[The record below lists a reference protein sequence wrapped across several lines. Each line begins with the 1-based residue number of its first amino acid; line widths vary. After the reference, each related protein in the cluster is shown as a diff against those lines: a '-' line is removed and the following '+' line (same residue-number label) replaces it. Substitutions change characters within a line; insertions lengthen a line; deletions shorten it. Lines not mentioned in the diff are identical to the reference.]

1 MLIKDVLHKKG
12 PEVFTIGEDKTISE
26 ATKLLIANQIGS
38 LIVLKEDG
46 KIVGIFSERDALR
59 ECHVHEGQCGEM
71 KIKDVMTK
79 NIIFA
84 ELDDDVNYVLGIIT
98 KNRIRHVPVMKD
110 KHLAG
115 IVSIGDLV
123 KNLLNEQQY
132 ENKYLLDYIQGT
144 TPKG

>member
-1 MLIKDVLHKKG
+1 MYISDVLHVKG
-12 PEVFTIGEDKTISE
+12 PEVFTIGEDKTIAN
-26 ATKLLIANQIGS
+26 ATDVLISNHIGS
-38 LIVLKEDG
+38 LLVLNKEG

-59 ECHVHEGQCGEM
+59 SCHDNEGNCDEI
-71 KIKDVMTK
+71 KVKDVMTK

-84 ELDDDVNYVLGIIT
+84 ESKDDVDYVLGIIT

-110 KHLAG
+110 KRLVG

-123 KNLLNEQQY
+123 KHLLKEQQF
-132 ENKYLLDYIQGT
+132 ENKYLIDYIQGN